1 MNQTQVKYAR
11 ARAEATFKART
22 AAIKAKHT
30 TPAITLTK
38 AEKLEALRTG
48 QFTIDPDQSRYSWA
62 DAVVFTAAR
71 DETID
76 QAALDAEQALLAAAY
91 RKLEDELVLGDNE
104 QALALLRA
112 FEAADAAE

>member
-11 ARAEATFKART
+11 ARAEALFKTRT

-30 TPAITLTK
+30 TPAVKLTQ
-38 AEKLEALRTG
+38 AEKFDALRAG
-48 QFTIDPDQSRYSWA
+48 QFTIAPENSRYGWS
-62 DAVVFTAAR
+62 DCVVFTAAR
-71 DETID
+71 DETVDQDAID
-76 QAALDAEQALLAAAY
+76 REQAALAAAY
-91 RKLEDELVLGDNE
+91 RTLEDELVLGDNE